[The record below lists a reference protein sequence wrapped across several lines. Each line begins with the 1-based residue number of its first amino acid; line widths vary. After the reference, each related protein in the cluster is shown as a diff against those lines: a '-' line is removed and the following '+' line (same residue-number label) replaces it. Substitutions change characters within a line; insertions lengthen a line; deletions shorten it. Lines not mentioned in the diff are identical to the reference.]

1 MKTILAILLFVAALF
16 AYMIVGVCSAATN
29 EAPVVFTTLY
39 SDGKTNTWTQA
50 DLVEALGLL
59 NRKYHR
65 DCETASGRKAW
76 HGRLKKEI
84 INTNDLTRTEVYEDG
99 KTFTARWKLVTP
111 AMAVS
116 NANKRLMVSTNGIPA
131 KLAAARLRRAQ
142 EKATTN
148 IVTTVWTTGV
158 E

>member
-1 MKTILAILLFVAALF
+1 MKKLIFAAVAIF
-16 AYMIVGVCSAATN
+16 AATIAISDTN
-29 EAPVVFTTLY
+29 VVFTTLY

-50 DLVEALGLL
+50 DLVQALGLL

-65 DCETASGRKAW
+65 DCESASGRKAW

-99 KTFTARWKLVTP
+99 KTFTSKWKLVTP

-116 NANKRLMVSTNGIPA
+116 NANKRVMVSTNGIPA
-131 KLAAARLRRAQ
+131 KLAAARLRRQQ

-148 IVTTVWTTGV
+148 IVTQVLEVGDGK
-158 E
+158 

>member
-1 MKTILAILLFVAALF
+1 MKRLMFAAVAIFVATIA
-16 AYMIVGVCSAATN
+16 ISDTN
-29 EAPVVFTTLY
+29 VVFTTLY
-39 SDGKTNTWTQA
+39 SDGKTNTWTQE

-65 DCETASGRKAW
+65 DCETPSGRKAW

-99 KTFTARWKLVTP
+99 KTFTAKWKLITP
-111 AMAVS
+111 AVAVS
-116 NANKRLMVSTNGIPA
+116 NVNKRVMLSTNGIPA
-131 KLAAARLRRAQ
+131 KLAAARLRRQQ

-148 IVTTVWTTGV
+148 IVTTVLKAK
-158 E
+158 

>member
-1 MKTILAILLFVAALF
+1 MKKVIAISLLLSLPALAA
-16 AYMIVGVCSAATN
+16 N
-29 EAPVVFTTLY
+29 DVVFTTLY
-39 SDGKTNTWTQA
+39 SDGTTNTWTQA

-84 INTNDLTRTEVYEDG
+84 VNTNDLTRTEVYEDG
-99 KTFTARWKLVTP
+99 KTFTAKWKLITP
-111 AMAVS
+111 AVAVS
-116 NANKRLMVSTNGIPA
+116 NANKRVMLSTNGIPA
-131 KLAAARLRRAQ
+131 KLAAARLRRQQ

-148 IVTTVWTTGV
+148 IVTTVLKAN
-158 E
+158 

>member
-16 AYMIVGVCSAATN
+16 AYMIIGVCSAATN

-99 KTFTARWKLVTP
+99 KTFTAKWKLVSP

-116 NANKRLMVSTNGIPA
+116 NANKRVMISTNGIPA
-131 KLAAARLRRAQ
+131 KLAAARIRRQQ

-148 IVTTVWTTGV
+148 IVTTVLTTGV
-158 E
+158 K

>member
-1 MKTILAILLFVAALF
+1 MFAVVAIF
-16 AYMIVGVCSAATN
+16 AATIAISDTN
-29 EAPVVFTTLY
+29 VVFTTLY

-65 DCETASGRKAW
+65 DCETTTGRKAW

-84 INTNDLTRTEVYEDG
+84 IDTNDLTRTEVYEDG
-99 KTFTARWKLVTP
+99 KTFTAKLKLVTP

-116 NANKRLMVSTNGIPA
+116 NANKRVMISTNGIPA
-131 KLAAARLRRAQ
+131 KLAAARLRRQQ

-148 IVTTVWTTGV
+148 IVTTVISVGV
-158 E
+158 K

>member
-1 MKTILAILLFVAALF
+1 MKKLMLAAVAIF
-16 AYMIVGVCSAATN
+16 AATIAISDTN
-29 EAPVVFTTLY
+29 VVFTTLY
-39 SDGKTNTWTQA
+39 SDGSPNTWTQA

-84 INTNDLTRTEVYEDG
+84 VNTNDLTRTEVYEDG
-99 KTFTARWKLVTP
+99 KTFTAKWKLITP
-111 AMAVS
+111 AVAVS
-116 NANKRLMVSTNGIPA
+116 NANKRVMLSTNGIPA
-131 KLAAARLRRAQ
+131 KLAAARLRRQQ

-148 IVTTVWTTGV
+148 IVTTVLKAN
-158 E
+158 

>member
-1 MKTILAILLFVAALF
+1 MLAAVAIFVATIA
-16 AYMIVGVCSAATN
+16 ISDTN
-29 EAPVVFTTLY
+29 VVFTTLY
-39 SDGKTNTWTQA
+39 SDGKPNAWTQA

-65 DCETASGRKAW
+65 DCETPSGRKAW

-99 KTFTARWKLVTP
+99 KTFTAKWKLVTP
-111 AMAVS
+111 AVAVS
-116 NANKRLMVSTNGIPA
+116 NANKRVMLSTNGIPA
-131 KLAAARLRRAQ
+131 KLAAARLRRQQ

-148 IVTTVWTTGV
+148 IVTTVLKAK
-158 E
+158 

>member
-1 MKTILAILLFVAALF
+1 MKKFIAIFLLSTLF
-16 AYMIVGVCSAATN
+16 ALPYSLSTLAAN
-29 EAPVVFTTLY
+29 DVVFTTLY
-39 SDGKTNTWTQA
+39 SDGRTNTWTQA

-84 INTNDLTRTEVYEDG
+84 VNINDLTRTEVYEDG
-99 KTFTARWKLVTP
+99 KTFTAKWKLVTP
-111 AMAVS
+111 AVAVS
-116 NANKRLMVSTNGIPA
+116 NANKRVMLSTNNIPA

-148 IVTTVWTTGV
+148 IVTTVLKAN
-158 E
+158 

>member
-1 MKTILAILLFVAALF
+1 MFAAVAIFVATIA
-16 AYMIVGVCSAATN
+16 ISDTN
-29 EAPVVFTTLY
+29 VVFTTLY
-39 SDGKTNTWTQA
+39 SDGKPNAWTQE

-65 DCETASGRKAW
+65 DCETPSGRKAW

-99 KTFTARWKLVTP
+99 KTFTAKWKLVTP
-111 AMAVS
+111 AVAVS
-116 NANKRLMVSTNGIPA
+116 NANKRVMLSTNGIPA
-131 KLAAARLRRAQ
+131 KLAAARLRRQQ

-148 IVTTVWTTGV
+148 IVTTVLKAK
-158 E
+158 

>member
-1 MKTILAILLFVAALF
+1 MKKLMLAAVAIF
-16 AYMIVGVCSAATN
+16 AATIAISDTN
-29 EAPVVFTTLY
+29 VVFTTLY
-39 SDGKTNTWTQA
+39 SDGRPNTWTQA

-99 KTFTARWKLVTP
+99 KTFTAKWKLITP
-111 AMAVS
+111 AVAVS
-116 NANKRLMVSTNGIPA
+116 NANKRVMLSTNGIPA
-131 KLAAARLRRAQ
+131 KLAAARLRRQ
-142 EKATTN
+142 KEKATTN
-148 IVTTVWTTGV
+148 IVTTVLKAN
-158 E
+158 

>member
-1 MKTILAILLFVAALF
+1 MKKFIAIFLLFSLF
-16 AYMIVGVCSAATN
+16 ALPYSLSTLAATDDS
-29 EAPVVFTTLY
+29 PIVFTTLY
-39 SDGKTNTWTQA
+39 SDGKTNTWTQE

-76 HGRLKKEI
+76 HGKLKKEI

-99 KTFTARWKLVTP
+99 KTFTAKWKLITP
-111 AMAVS
+111 AVAVS
-116 NANKRLMVSTNGIPA
+116 NANKRVMVSTNGIPA
-131 KLAAARLRRAQ
+131 KLAAARLRRQQ

-148 IVTTVWTTGV
+148 IITTVLKAK
-158 E
+158 

>member
-1 MKTILAILLFVAALF
+1 MKTIFAFLLFVAALF
-16 AYMIVGVCSAATN
+16 AYMIVDVCSAATN
-29 EAPVVFTTLY
+29 DTQVVFTTLY

-65 DCETASGRKAW
+65 DCESLSGRQAW
-76 HGRLKKEI
+76 HGRLKKQI

-99 KTFTARWKLVTP
+99 KTFTAKWKIVTP
-111 AMAVS
+111 IMAVS
-116 NANKRLMVSTNGIPA
+116 NANKRVMVSTNGIPA
-131 KLAAARLRRAQ
+131 KLAAARLRRQQ

-148 IVTTVWTTGV
+148 IVTTVLKAN
-158 E
+158 